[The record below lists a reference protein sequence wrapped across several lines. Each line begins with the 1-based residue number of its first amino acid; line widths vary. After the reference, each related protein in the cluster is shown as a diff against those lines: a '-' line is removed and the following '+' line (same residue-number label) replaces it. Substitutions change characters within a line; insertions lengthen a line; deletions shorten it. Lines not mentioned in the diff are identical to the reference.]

1 MKDRPKHVLSE
12 KSKIINNLLN
22 HREKSILKL
31 VALGNDNRQIGEKLF
46 LSEHTV
52 KAEISIIFKK
62 MGAQNRTH
70 ATYLAARYNII

>member
-1 MKDRPKHVLSE
+1 MKDKPEYNQPKKSE
-12 KSKIINNLLN
+12 INKKPIS
-22 HREKSILKL
+22 HREKLILKL
-31 VALGNDNRQIGEKLF
+31 IALGKDNKQIGEKLF

-52 KAEISIIFKK
+52 KAEISIILKK